1 MNDKLI
7 IRGSIVSVG
16 MVALYIL
23 NVWLALFMLFV
34 FTAIGSIFAYR
45 YINLQ
50 LRLFEAQVAQ
60 VENSVDF
67 QAIPSS
73 QGILAKWGK
82 SLRFFTKESAER
94 PAEMEPEF
102 VQNQAGLTAID
113 VALDIDRA
121 FINGGTR
128 SGKTFFCKQLA
139 YHRLK
144 NGDIIFALDPKD
156 RDPADIW
163 PDGVVVVGDGD
174 DFDGMADFWKWLDDE
189 KRRRGAD
196 MANIREYPFILIF
209 FDEINDTLFERPEF
223 KDKYVR
229 VLRKYAQ
236 YRIGIF
242 CIGQTDDV
250 SSIGLKGLVQL
261 KECFEISLH
270 FKFNKFAGRRQCFV
284 DFKDGE
290 KRSELMPYTPV
301 NLISGER
308 FGTPERDNVRPNR
321 PQNRRSEDVIT
332 LPFDGVHER
341 YAQYEP
347 LFDSKIEEDVV
358 TAYRE
363 IKREGKNPSLYAI
376 CMRAF
381 KQRND
386 KLYSRVRNIMAGY
399 GVEL

>member
-73 QGILAKWGK
+73 QGILARWGK

-94 PAEMEPEF
+94 PAEPEPEF
-102 VQNQAGLTAID
+102 VANQAGLTAID

-163 PDGVVVVGDGD
+163 PDGVVVVGEGD

-189 KRRRGAD
+189 KKRRGAD

-308 FGTPERDNVRPNR
+308 FGTSERDNVRPNK
-321 PQNRRSEDVIT
+321 PKNRRSEDVIT
-332 LPFDGVHER
+332 LPFDGVHGR

-358 TAYRE
+358 TAYKE

-386 KLYSRVRNIMAGY
+386 KLYNRVRNIMAGH

>member
-1 MNDKLI
+1 MNNKLMVN
-7 IRGSIVSVG
+7 GAAVSIC
-16 MVALYIL
+16 MIALYLL
-23 NVWLALFMLFV
+23 NIWLGIIMLFFIAAV
-34 FTAIGSIFAYR
+34 GSIFVYR

-50 LRLFEAQVAQ
+50 FRLFEAQVAQ
-60 VENSVDF
+60 VESSVDF

-82 SLRFFTKESAER
+82 SLKFFTKESAER
-94 PAEMEPEF
+94 PAETSPEF
-102 VQNQAGLTAID
+102 VANQAGLTAID

-144 NGDIIFALDPKD
+144 KGDMIFALDPKD
-156 RDPADIW
+156 KDPNDIW
-163 PDGVVVVGDGD
+163 PDGVVVVGESD
-174 DFDGMADFWKWLDDE
+174 DYDAMEDFWAWLDDE
-189 KRRRGAD
+189 KKRRGSD
-196 MANIREYPFILIF
+196 MANIRDYPFILIF
-209 FDEINDTLFERPEF
+209 FDEINETLIDRPEF
-223 KDKYVR
+223 QKPYIKT
-229 VLRKYAQ
+229 LRKFAQ
-236 YRIGIF
+236 YRIGMF

-261 KECFEISLH
+261 KNCFEITLH
-270 FKFNKFAGRRQCFV
+270 FKFNKFVGRRQCFV
-284 DFKDGE
+284 DLKDGE

-308 FGTPERDNVRPNR
+308 FGTPKRDNVRPNR
-321 PQNRRSEDVIT
+321 PKNRRSEDVIT
-332 LPFDGVHER
+332 LPFDGVHGR
-341 YAQYEP
+341 YAQFEP
-347 LFDSKIEEDVV
+347 LFDSQVEEDVV
-358 TAYRE
+358 TAYKE

-386 KLYSRVRNIMAGY
+386 KLYNRVRNIMNGY